1 LVAISQPLLD
11 SGRMGLVVLDPDHN
25 IHACYGKLVEWLNSG
40 LKATD
45 VIPILVGLDDILEQI
60 AAGNLP
66 SFSLSRVSW
75 HGSKGEDLV
84 FSMEIAAANEPG
96 FLHIV
101 LRDETEIATLEQEV
115 IQQRNELS
123 LAYNDLTRAKDR
135 AEKALR
141 EKAAFLANISHDLK
155 TPLQVIMGNAEILK
169 SELPKAERD
178 KFLDDI
184 LENSDFLLTLINDLL
199 EASAVE
205 SEQLELAEERIDID
219 RMLER
224 VLTMARQ
231 LPGGQLTEFALTTD
245 RMSPFVKGD
254 PTRFQRLLLNIVSNA
269 VKFTSD
275 HGHVT
280 IRVLRTDDGD
290 MTLEISDD
298 GCGIEPDMIDRVF
311 EPFTRSGV
319 AEGSGLGLH
328 IAKGLANLHD
338 AELSLK
344 SEPGF
349 GTTATLHLPKSRLVE
364 H

>member
-1 LVAISQPLLD
+1 MVAISQPLLD

-25 IHACYGKLVEWLNSG
+25 IHGCHGKLVDWLTPG
-40 LKATD
+40 KKATD
-45 VIPILVGLDDILEQI
+45 AIPILVGLDDVLEQI
-60 AAGNLP
+60 TAGDMP
-66 SFSLSRVSW
+66 SFSLSRVGW
-75 HGSKGEDLV
+75 HGSEGEDLV
-84 FSMEIAAANEPG
+84 FSMEIAPANEPG

-123 LAYNDLTRAKDR
+123 LTYEDLKKAKDR
-135 AEKALR
+135 AEQALR
-141 EKAAFLANISHDLK
+141 EKAAFLANVSHDLK

-169 SELPKAERD
+169 GELPKADRQE
-178 KFLDDI
+178 FLDDI
-184 LENSDFLLTLINDLL
+184 LDNSDFLLALITDLL
-199 EASAVE
+199 EASALEAEQVDLVE
-205 SEQLELAEERIDID
+205 EPIDID

-231 LPGGQLTEFALTTD
+231 LPGGQSTEFALTTD
-245 RMSPFVKGD
+245 KTSPFVKGD
-254 PTRFQRLLLNIVSNA
+254 PMRFQRLLLNIMSNA

-290 MTLEISDD
+290 LTLEISDD
-298 GCGIEPDMIDRVF
+298 GCGIEPELMDRVF
-311 EPFTRSGV
+311 EPFTRSGI

-338 AELSLK
+338 ADLSLESK
-344 SEPGF
+344 PGC
-349 GTTATLHLPKSRLVE
+349 GTTAKLHLPKSRLVE